1 MSYIKSI
8 KESIDVSWL
17 PFFNENVSLLTSILN
32 QIKDVKDVIPSKDN
46 IFKVFK
52 MPLQNIK
59 VVILGQDPYP
69 DPKNAMGLAFSVP
82 KGVAVPGSLLN
93 MYTELNNCYPSN
105 PNNYNVGHGDLT
117 RWFTEEGIFL
127 YNSALTTIAWK
138 SASHMQLWSNFS
150 NLVIEYISQNPKI
163 VFLLLGNKAIEKS
176 SFIKHKN
183 MIVKAV
189 HPSPLSAHRGFIGS
203 KVFLKIDQLLDK
215 PINWMP

>member
-17 PFFNENVSLLTSILN
+17 PFFNENTSLLTSILN

-82 KGVAVPGSLLN
+82 KGVAVPGSLSN
-93 MYTELNNCYPSN
+93 MYTELNNCYTS
-105 PNNYNVGHGDLT
+105 NYNVGHGDLT

-203 KVFLKIDQLLDK
+203 KVFLKVDQLLDK
-215 PINWMP
+215 PVNWMP